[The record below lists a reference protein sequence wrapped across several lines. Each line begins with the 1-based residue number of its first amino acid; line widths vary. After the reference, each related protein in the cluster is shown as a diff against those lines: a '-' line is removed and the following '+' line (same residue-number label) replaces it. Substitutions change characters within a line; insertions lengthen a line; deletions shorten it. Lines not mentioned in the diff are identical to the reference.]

1 MKKKNKII
9 LSIIIFLLI
18 FISGLGIYG
27 YHTVL
32 NTDLFY
38 EGVIAE
44 GMDIGLMTKEEVLN
58 LIKTKKETELDNK
71 NMTIHGEGKEYII
84 NLRELGYYYDYNKL
98 IEEAHI
104 IGRKGNILSRIKDIL
119 DVKKNG
125 VLVSLESSYDKG
137 KIPGLA
143 KQIAEAINREEKDA
157 HFDFNQGKIL
167 VGEETIGKKVNEE
180 ELVNLIEN
188 NIEKLAPIEIPVE
201 NIVPSRTKEVLSRIN
216 GIIGEFSTSFKGST
230 PGRIENIRLSS
241 KALSKDIIMPG
252 GEFSFNDTTGPR
264 SKAAGYKEANVILD
278 GEFVPDTGGGVCQT
292 STTLYNALV
301 RADLTILQRSPHSI
315 PIKYVPLGHDA
326 AVAFG
331 VLDLRFRNDFD
342 FPVYIDTK
350 IIGDRVHMYIYGDKN
365 AKNYSINLDSE
376 IVETYPIETDYAV
389 DKSLGPKEKKVFQ
402 EGRIGYRVNTYKSI
416 ISNGQ
421 VVSRN
426 LITKDLYKPRK
437 QIYLIGE
444 EYNITTGNIQDEEV
458 DSGIREDSDD

>member
-1 MKKKNKII
+1 MKKKNLII

-18 FISGLGIYG
+18 LISGLGIFG

-38 EGVIAE
+38 EGIIAE
-44 GMDIGLMTKEEVLN
+44 GMDIGLMTKDEVLD
-58 LIKTKKETELDNK
+58 LIKTKKEIELDNK

-98 IEEAHI
+98 IEEAYT
-104 IGRKGNILSRIKDIL
+104 IGRKGNILNRIRDII

-125 VLVSLESSYDKG
+125 AFIELESSYDKG

-143 KQIAEAINREEKDA
+143 KHMADAINREEEDA
-157 HFDFNQGKIL
+157 QFDFNQGNIL
-167 VGEETIGKKVNEE
+167 VSEETIGKKVNEE
-180 ELVNLIEN
+180 ELASLIEN

-201 NIVPSRTKEVLSRIN
+201 DIMPSRTKEVLSRIN

-230 PGRIENIRLSS
+230 PERIENIRLSS

-252 GEFSFNDTTGPR
+252 GEFSFNETTGPR

-301 RADLTILQRSPHSI
+301 RADLTIIQRSPHSI

-365 AKNYSINLDSE
+365 AKNYSVSLDSE
-376 IVETYPIETDYAV
+376 TVETYPIETDYVV
-389 DKSLGPKEKKVFQ
+389 DKSLAPKEKKLFQ
-402 EGRIGYRVNTYKSI
+402 EGRVGYRVNTYKSI
-416 ISNGQ
+416 ISNGR

-444 EYNITTGNIQDEEV
+444 EYDIDAGNIPAGEGDTSIE
-458 DSGIREDSDD
+458 EDSDD